1 MKMGKLLSLLWI
13 TLYCLFFLISLIA
26 YLPLSLVKLLVSKES
41 YVRLFYILV
50 SWWGRATVRSTGS
63 RVYIE
68 GLDLIPD
75 NGRLCFIGNH
85 QGLFDIPA
93 LLGYLGRPVAFIAKK
108 ELFRVPILSLWM
120 REFNCVFIDRKNSRA
135 AIKSFEASAKII
147 RSGHPLIIFPE
158 GTRSQKDEMGE
169 FHQGSFKLPLMA
181 EATIVPFVIKGTW
194 RIYEGDRQIRSAP
207 VKIRILPAIEVSDPI
222 YSDRKRLS
230 EYLYSLIES
239 NLKSM

>member
-1 MKMGKLLSLLWI
+1 MGKLLSLLWI

-93 LLGYLGRPVAFIAKK
+93 LLGYLWRPVSFIAKK
-108 ELFRVPILSLWM
+108 DLFGAPILSLWM
-120 REFNCVFIDRKNSRA
+120 
-135 AIKSFEASAKII
+135 
-147 RSGHPLIIFPE
+147 L
-158 GTRSQKDEMGE
+158 
-169 FHQGSFKLPLMA
+169 
-181 EATIVPFVIKGTW
+181 
-194 RIYEGDRQIRSAP
+194 
-207 VKIRILPAIEVSDPI
+207 
-222 YSDRKRLS
+222 
-230 EYLYSLIES
+230 
-239 NLKSM
+239 